1 MLASIMKL
9 VQRRPRGKDSA
20 LIPAFQGISNCVR
33 SSSSRSSSSSR
44 GSIRR
49 RSSSSR
55 RSSSRS
61 SKSSSSSWRRSS
73 RSSSSF
79 KNASNWWW
87 LSLHFCET
95 FNFQFLSILF
105 VNSFIFERGHL
116 KKVPDC
122 SWLCSRLY
130 YWQNNQ
136 TQVTALLSTPKDFLR
151 NSLLPA
157 WLPVGICYL
166 HKEFCTLNSAPL

>member
-1 MLASIMKL
+1 MLVSIMSIMKL

-33 SSSSRSSSSSR
+33 SSRSS
-44 GSIRR
+44 
-49 RSSSSR
+49 
-55 RSSSRS
+55 
-61 SKSSSSSWRRSS
+61 SS